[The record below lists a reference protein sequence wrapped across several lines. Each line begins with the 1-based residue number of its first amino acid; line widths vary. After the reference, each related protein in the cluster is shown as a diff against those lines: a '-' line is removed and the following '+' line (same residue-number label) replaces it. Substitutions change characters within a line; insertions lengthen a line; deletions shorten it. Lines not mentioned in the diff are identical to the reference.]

1 MTGPAASPMLS
12 ALETGF
18 LHAES
23 PRTPMHVGSLATY
36 DGAGWRDSHGDLR
49 MEALREHINARLA
62 IVPRLRQRVVWPPGR
77 AGRARW
83 SDDPRFDIRHHV
95 RRTRLPHPGNDR
107 ALLAITSKLH
117 MQLLDPDR
125 PLWELWFVD
134 GLTDGRVGVV
144 EKIHHAMVDGIG
156 GVDVGMLLLDPAPLP
171 STEGTPEYRPEPT
184 PRPLRLLAD
193 TILRQAEEPIEV
205 GRELWH
211 WVAHPAGTV
220 EEATELVAAWRSVKD
235 DLAAPRSSL
244 NAPVGETRRYEVV
257 RFSLDEARAIGR
269 ALGGTINDVVLTA
282 VASGLRHLLET
293 RHEVIDSQVV
303 NVLVPVSLRT
313 DAEHESLGNRVTG
326 MIVPLPIGDVEPQA
340 RFALVAG
347 AVRSRKA
354 AHQPDLLGSL
364 LAIPEHWPEPMIAA
378 FSQLIHRQPMVNLV
392 VTNVPGPPM
401 PLYLMGARLLEL
413 FPVVPLGGNLTVSV
427 GVLSYNGQLTIGLFA
442 DRRRFGDLHVFAGA
456 IEAAFAE
463 LAARTHRAAV
473 AR

>member
-1 MTGPAASPMLS
+1 MSQAVGSPLLS
-12 ALETGF
+12 ALEAAF

-49 MEALREHINARLA
+49 MDAIRDHINARLA
-62 IVPRLRQRVVWPPGR
+62 IVPRLRQRVVWPPGH

-83 SDDPRFDIRHHV
+83 SDDSRFDIRHHV
-95 RRTRLPHPGNDR
+95 RRIRLPHPGDDR

-134 GLTDGRVGVV
+134 GLHDGRVGMV

-171 STEGTPEYRPEPT
+171 STGGAPDYRPVPA

-193 TILRQAEEPIEV
+193 TVRRQAEEPIEI

-211 WVAHPAGTV
+211 WVAHPAETV
-220 EEATELVAAWRSVKD
+220 DEATELIAAVRSVKD
-235 DLAAPRSSL
+235 DLMAPRSSL
-244 NAPVGETRRYEVV
+244 NAPVGDTRRYEVV
-257 RFSLDEARAIGR
+257 RFSLEEARAIGR
-269 ALGGTINDVVLTA
+269 ALGGTVNDVVLTA
-282 VASGLRHLLET
+282 VAAGLRHLLET
-293 RHEVIDSQVV
+293 RHEEIDAQVLHA
-303 NVLVPVSLRT
+303 LVPVSVRAA
-313 DAEHESLGNRVTG
+313 AEHESLGNRVAG
-326 MIVPLPIGDVEPQA
+326 MVVPLPVGDVEPRT
-340 RFALVAG
+340 RFALVAE

-354 AHQPDLLGSL
+354 AHQPDLVGSL

-378 FSQLIHRQPMVNLV
+378 FSQLIHRQPTVNLV

-427 GVLSYNGQLTIGLFA
+427 GVLSYNGQLTLGLFA
-442 DRRRFGDLHVFAGA
+442 DRRRFGDLHVFAAA

-463 LAARTHRAAV
+463 LAAQTHRATV
-473 AR
+473 TR